1 MNKLFKIVICGI
13 SLLLFF
19 SCNNNKQAV
28 TINCDNTIDPII
40 VRMTREDSSIIS
52 IKFPQKVLIQNNSF
66 FKKSFIK
73 IEYRYNNNIPLGR
86 NYGIGLY
93 EQKNEMLVK
102 ISNNK
107 KKTISPKNQL
117 GYVFYTRHFV
127 DSTKSIQQQ
136 FKPYIEKMLRFKKD
150 ILHIGTVAEF
160 KQTHKELFESLT
172 KNDSISIRFLDSSTE
187 SGLGE
192 RIAVPVKW

>member
-19 SCNNNKQAV
+19 SCNNNEQAI

-40 VRMTREDSSIIS
+40 VRMTREDNSIIS
-52 IKFPQKVLIQNNSF
+52 IKFPQKILIQNNSF

-73 IEYRYNNNIPLGR
+73 IEYRYNNIPLGR

-93 EQKNEMLVK
+93 EQKNEILVK

-117 GYVFYTRHFV
+117 VYVLYTSHYI
-127 DSTKSIQQQ
+127 DSTKSVQQQ
-136 FKPYIEKMLRFKKD
+136 LKPYVEKMLRLKKD
-150 ILHIGTVAEF
+150 TLRIGTVVEF
-160 KQTHKELFESLT
+160 KQKHKELFENLT
-172 KNDSISIRFLDSSTE
+172 RNDSVSIRFLNSSTK